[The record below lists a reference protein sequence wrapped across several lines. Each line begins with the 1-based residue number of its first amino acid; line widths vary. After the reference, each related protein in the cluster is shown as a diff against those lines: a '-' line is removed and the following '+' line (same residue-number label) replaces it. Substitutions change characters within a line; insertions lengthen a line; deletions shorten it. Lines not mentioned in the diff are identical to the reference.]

1 MQYAVLLTADS
12 DMMFYWCV
20 DTCVELLCNLC
31 TLLMQDLVAATVALE
46 EIKTNAKFSRILE
59 LILLIGNYLN
69 TGSRNAQSL
78 GFDISFLSK
87 VKTLPPF
94 QDLQC
99 MWIVTNLDVYE
110 FRDTVGGIPMFL
122 YIC

>member
-12 DMMFYWCV
+12 DMMLYWCV

-87 VKTLPPF
+87 VKTPPPF

-99 MWIVTNLDVYE
+99 MWIVTNLHVYE

>member
-1 MQYAVLLTADS
+1 
-12 DMMFYWCV
+12 
-20 DTCVELLCNLC
+20 
-31 TLLMQDLVAATVALE
+31 MQDLVAATVALE

>member
-20 DTCVELLCNLC
+20 DTYFELLCYLHVR

-87 VKTLPPF
+87 VKTPAPF
-94 QDLQC
+94 QDLC
-99 MWIVTNLDVYE
+99 
-110 FRDTVGGIPMFL
+110 G
-122 YIC
+122 

>member
-1 MQYAVLLTADS
+1 
-12 DMMFYWCV
+12 
-20 DTCVELLCNLC
+20 
-31 TLLMQDLVAATVALE
+31 MQDLVAATVALE

-87 VKTLPPF
+87 VKTPPPF

-99 MWIVTNLDVYE
+99 MWIVTNLHVYE

>member
-87 VKTLPPF
+87 VKTPPPF

-99 MWIVTNLDVYE
+99 MWIVTNLHVYE

>member
-1 MQYAVLLTADS
+1 MQYAVLLTDDS

-20 DTCVELLCNLC
+20 DTCVELLCNLR

-87 VKTLPPF
+87 VKTPPPF

-99 MWIVTNLDVYE
+99 MWIVTNLHVYE
-110 FRDTVGGIPMFL
+110 LRDTVGGIPRFL